1 LRILIAN
8 PNTTRTMTDLMVA
21 EARDTASPGTAIE
34 GVTAE
39 FGVPYIAT
47 RSEMAIAG
55 HALLDLLARRH
66 AGFDA
71 IVVGAFCQPLVAP
84 AKELMPV
91 PVLGLTEAA
100 MRAAQ
105 LLGRR
110 IGVIGMGAADRDTHG
125 DIVREFGLEAHMVG
139 LRILPL
145 SGTELAAD
153 QAAADAAVAALGE
166 RAVAEDDADVLVLG
180 GAAFSGMARRIAA
193 RLPVPVVSPVSHAV
207 GFAETIVRAGWR
219 KPSIGTYAAVGAKST
234 QGVSA
239 QLAAFFADPAKSRQG

>member
-8 PNTTRTMTDLMVA
+8 PNTTAAMTELMLA
-21 EARDTASPGTAIE
+21 EARAAAWPGIEIE
-34 GVTAE
+34 GASAE

-71 IVVGAFCQPLVAP
+71 IVVGAFCQPFVAA

-91 PVLGLTEAA
+91 PVLGLTEAG

-105 LLGRR
+105 LYGRR
-110 IGVIGMGAADRDTHG
+110 IGIIGMGALDRAATD
-125 DIVREFGLEAHMVG
+125 DIITELDLREHMAGVRNLT
-139 LRILPL
+139 L

-153 QAAADAAVAALGE
+153 QLAADTAVIELAE
-166 RAVAEDDADVLVLG
+166 RAIVEDNADVLVLG
-180 GAAFSGMARRIAA
+180 GAAFAGMAARIAP
-193 RLPVPVVSPVSHAV
+193 RLPVPVVAPTAYAV
-207 GFAETIVRAGWR
+207 GFAATMVRAGWR
-219 KPSIGTYAAVGAKST
+219 KPTVGTYATVGPKAT
-234 QGVSA
+234 LGLGP
-239 QLAAFFADPAKSRQG
+239 QLGAFFAGDSDG